1 MGICEGDHAAPLRA
15 DGLDEAPK
23 MSQRSLDPRGVRIT
37 NLVQRLNECVRIVA
51 QLSHNGV
58 RLVDKLDDRTA
69 GICAGAPDRGAGELS
84 DPPDTLWVVWR
95 SEVHNGWP
103 HAAFYQ
109 FRAPA
114 TAGIECS
121 ATMGATGSRGRHVL
135 RPVWPDI
142 GAAVAAAGTD
152 HAPTERPDNCFV
164 GQVIGVHRRL
174 MIAGDR
180 IAIDEQMPDAEAA
193 DMAQRDRL
201 ERLLVAILHLH
212 DMPVGE
218 PVRSIGGHIAPRAE
232 TRNAR
237 TWHHRTRLHGI
248 RVPSA
253 SPSNAGSLPRDRPE
267 QLRQLGDVDSDPPR
281 PLSRSLPLSANGG
294 KNSRNC
300 SARRP
305 LIQQQHWATDRQ
317 TRGEEPYKAY

>member
-121 ATMGATGSRGRHVL
+121 ATMGATG
-135 RPVWPDI
+135 P
-142 GAAVAAAGTD
+142 AVGMCCDQSGLT
-152 HAPTERPDNCFV
+152 
-164 GQVIGVHRRL
+164 
-174 MIAGDR
+174 
-180 IAIDEQMPDAEAA
+180 
-193 DMAQRDRL
+193 
-201 ERLLVAILHLH
+201 
-212 DMPVGE
+212 
-218 PVRSIGGHIAPRAE
+218 SAPRWPQRVQ
-232 TRNAR
+232 TM
-237 TWHHRTRLHGI
+237 RL
-248 RVPSA
+248 PSGRITV
-253 SPSNAGSLPRDRPE
+253 SSGR
-267 QLRQLGDVDSDPPR
+267 
-281 PLSRSLPLSANGG
+281 
-294 KNSRNC
+294 
-300 SARRP
+300 
-305 LIQQQHWATDRQ
+305 
-317 TRGEEPYKAY
+317 